1 MELDELSEQYNHK
14 AKKKY
19 NLSETLRVQ
28 RVENFRFGQQVI
40 RNKSENTSS
49 TGNRW
54 SDERMIWIKMFFF

>member
-19 NLSETLRVQ
+19 NLSETLQVQ

-49 TGNRW
+49 TGNR
-54 SDERMIWIKMFFF
+54 